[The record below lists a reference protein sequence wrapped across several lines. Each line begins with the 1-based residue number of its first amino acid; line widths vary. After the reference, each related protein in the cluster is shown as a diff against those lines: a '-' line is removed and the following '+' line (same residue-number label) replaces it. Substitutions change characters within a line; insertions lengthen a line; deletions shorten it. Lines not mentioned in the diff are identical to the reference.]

1 MQFESIRT
9 TQLQRMFIPLPKNI
23 RDIVEDIDYR
33 RRNRA
38 NETVMATLRN
48 YIFNDTQVTADEDGV
63 SFETVDDLARGMA

>member
-1 MQFESIRT
+1 
-9 TQLQRMFIPLPKNI
+9 MFIPLPKEI

-48 YIFNDTQVTADEDGV
+48 YIFNDTQLTADEDGV
-63 SFETVDDLARGMA
+63 SFQTVDDLTHEIA